1 MRIHP
6 NPTVTRACAN
16 AIALAPAPAQKA
28 RDSKLLGN
36 LFDDLEDITSPKL
49 KPEVKGNLPV
59 VKKLGNWDSESGNGT
74 FQDGR
79 MDRVALILTCRSRK
93 EERETFAG
101 QATTFR
107 HHKGF
112 PNRSAYG

>member
-1 MRIHP
+1 M
-6 NPTVTRACAN
+6 TRAYAN

-36 LFDDLEDITSPKL
+36 LFEDLEDITSPKL

-74 FQDGR
+74 SQVGR
-79 MDRVALILTCRSRK
+79 MGRIALLLTCSSRE
-93 EERETFAG
+93 EERETVAG

-112 PNRSAYG
+112 PNRPAYG

>member
-6 NPTVTRACAN
+6 RPTVTRAYAN

-36 LFDDLEDITSPKL
+36 LFEDLEDITSPKL

-59 VKKLGNWDSESGNGT
+59 VKKLGNWDSESGNGMSGG
-74 FQDGR
+74 GR
-79 MDRVALILTCRSRK
+79 VQRGRTRSDM
-93 EERETFAG
+93 
-101 QATTFR
+101 Q
-107 HHKGF
+107 
-112 PNRSAYG
+112 